1 MNEMSARTEQSRSG
15 HVPVLFT
22 EALEGLNVQHG
33 IWYLDVT
40 FGRGGHTRGI
50 LEKGGNVVAFDTDK
64 EAISYGKQHFKQEI
78 QDGQL
83 ILVHGNF
90 EFVEQ
95 HVARIDGDVVG
106 KIGGVLA
113 DFGVSSNQLE
123 QVQRGFSFQHD
134 APLDMR
140 MSDELTVTAKDLV
153 NGLGKQELYRLFTE
167 FAQEQHAKT
176 IVSAIIEARK
186 RKPIETTQGLARIIE
201 KKVGRRGRL
210 HPATKVFMALRM
222 LVNDE
227 LGVIERML
235 PQAFGLLRSGGRLV
249 TISFHEGEDRIVKQ
263 FMKRVE
269 DERRGILLTKR
280 PIEARE
286 QEIKENPRSRSG
298 KLRVIEKTL

>member
-22 EALEGLNVQHG
+22 EALEGLNVQRG

-64 EAISYGKQHFKQEI
+64 EAITYGKQHFKQEI
-78 QDGQL
+78 ENGRL
-83 ILVHGNF
+83 MLVHGNF

-95 HVARIDGDVVG
+95 HVVRIDGDVVE
-106 KIGGVLA
+106 KIGGGIA
-113 DFGVSSNQLE
+113 DFGVSSNQLAGVE
-123 QVQRGFSFQHD
+123 RGFSFQHD

-186 RKPIETTQGLARIIE
+186 RKSIETTQELARIIE
-201 KKVGRRGRL
+201 KKVGRRGHL
-210 HPATKVFMALRM
+210 HPATKAFMALRM

-235 PQAFGLLRSGGRLV
+235 PQAFDLLRNGGRLV

-263 FMKRVE
+263 FMKKIE
-269 DERRGILLTKR
+269 DEHKGVSLTKR
-280 PIEARE
+280 PIEASE

-298 KLRVIEKTL
+298 KLRIIEKTL